1 MLEISTPYYWDYV
14 SSAANPTANL
24 VLDKT
29 QLNKTSK
36 EKGFLAPNFLRF
48 WQISRRFLLYHRW
61 NLLSGK
67 NLVNPHLS
75 AGMQFSNAAEPF
87 SSVLSSLL
95 RFFFIKCVPWQ
106 LCSATQ

>member
-1 MLEISTPYYWDYV
+1 MFEISTPYDWDYV

-29 QLNKTSK
+29 QLNKTYK

-48 WQISRRFLLYHRW
+48 WQISRRFWLYHRW

-67 NLVNPHLS
+67 NLVNPPLVS
-75 AGMQFSNAAEPF
+75 WDA
-87 SSVLSSLL
+87 V
-95 RFFFIKCVPWQ
+95 
-106 LCSATQ
+106 

>member
-48 WQISRRFLLYHRW
+48 
-61 NLLSGK
+61 
-67 NLVNPHLS
+67 
-75 AGMQFSNAAEPF
+75 
-87 SSVLSSLL
+87 
-95 RFFFIKCVPWQ
+95 
-106 LCSATQ
+106 